1 VNLDLHICV
10 VGMAS
15 KSDVNIIETSSK
27 VHFSGFHQMD
37 GLASNRPEQMAEEE
51 EHGQPFVIG
60 VAGGAAS
67 GKTTVCDMIMQQL
80 HDQRAVVVNQVILV
94 LDMIMQ
100 QYKPFF

>member
-1 VNLDLHICV
+1 ML
-10 VGMAS
+10 
-15 KSDVNIIETSSK
+15 
-27 VHFSGFHQMD
+27 FS
-37 GLASNRPEQMAEEE
+37 
-51 EHGQPFVIG
+51 G